1 MEYLDGYDFSWKSF
15 FIDGNMFYLV
25 DQDLEDQGIVFSIDL
40 EGGKKPHYERQLTEW
55 LRKTGYEVTTFDHG
69 RCYTLYENDSDEEYS
84 SISGYYD
91 LEKNEFVE
99 TERV

>member
-1 MEYLDGYDFSWKSF
+1 MENYSTGLAIIPGICYNIFK
-15 FIDGNMFYLV
+15 
-25 DQDLEDQGIVFSIDL
+25 LE
-40 EGGKKPHYERQLTEW
+40 EEW

-69 RCYTLYENDSDEEYS
+69 RCYTLYEIDSDEEEEYF